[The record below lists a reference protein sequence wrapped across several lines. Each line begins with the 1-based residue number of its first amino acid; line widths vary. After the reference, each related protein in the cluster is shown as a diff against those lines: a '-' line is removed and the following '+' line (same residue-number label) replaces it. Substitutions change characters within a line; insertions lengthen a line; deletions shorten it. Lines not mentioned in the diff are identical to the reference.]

1 MSNSS
6 EQALSDELGGSLP
19 ERFRELS
26 EERLA
31 WLLETL
37 KSAKVVQ
44 LADLDKSTED
54 TINGLPM
61 MLRGPVRAI
70 IGGKK

>member
-1 MSNSS
+1 MSDP
-6 EQALSDELGGSLP
+6 AKVLATELGGRLP
-19 ERFRELS
+19 DSFRTLS

-31 WLLETL
+31 WLAETL
-37 KSAKVVQ
+37 AKAKAYQ
-44 LADLDKSTED
+44 IAELDKSTEE
-54 TINGLPM
+54 TVNGLPM

>member
-1 MSNSS
+1 MSDGS
-6 EQALSDELGGSLP
+6 QALTNELGGALP
-19 ERFRELS
+19 AKFLTLGEDK
-26 EERLA
+26 LA
-31 WLLETL
+31 WLAETL
-37 KSAKVVQ
+37 KNAKVHQ
-44 LADLDKSTED
+44 LAELDKSTEE